1 MRNLH
6 FIEHNI
12 IMFSIGGFNINKP
25 MVTPAA
31 SALCRAVRSGIAR
44 RYGLGPATG
53 MLAGLVVWVRLH
65 SSHRFEDSVYASDLL
80 GNLLHFS
87 VLARKPGCYRSGL
100 PAESRR
106 NR

>member
-1 MRNLH
+1 MK
-6 FIEHNI
+6 HNI
-12 IMFSIGGFNINKP
+12 IMLPIGGFKINKP

-31 SALCRAVRSGIAR
+31 SAVCRVVRGGIAR

-65 SSHRFEDSVYASDLL
+65 SSHRFEDSVYTSDLL
-80 GNLLHFS
+80 GNLLHFRF
-87 VLARKPGCYRSGL
+87 LARKPSCYRSGL